1 MSIKVGQPW
10 RSDPRDL
17 SLRPYEG
24 TREDLTALTRVR
36 NETLRAT
43 SLPEDFSE
51 MDEEGMAHFYSL
63 GDFSLVGNA
72 WLLLHGSA
80 PVGAAV
86 IYPRAIFGDRPP
98 GNFDMY
104 VAPTHWRHGLGSRL
118 LAHLEQAASARGHQT
133 LETTVAREDQQS
145 VQFLRGRSFQV
156 VGQSAHLARANMSKA
171 RLPRAE
177 APEGYALHSLAS
189 LGEPP
194 EMYRETSNRL
204 GSYDANYS
212 LIRPEEMEAAIQGD
226 NWDPGGILFLFDS
239 DRRIV
244 GVIRASIAGNR
255 RGYMHEIR
263 LEPGSRGRG
272 LGMFMLSTALR
283 YLAERGAS
291 RVELDTT
298 GDSTSAH
305 NLALKAGFS
314 VTRHW
319 LHFLKPL
326 TQQSSQ

>member
-1 MSIKVGQPW
+1 MPIKVGQPW

-24 TREDLTALTRVR
+24 TQEDLTALTHVR
-36 NETLRAT
+36 NDTLRAI
-43 SLPEDFSE
+43 SLPEDFTE
-51 MDEEGMAHFYSL
+51 MDEEAMARFYSR

-72 WLLLHGSA
+72 WLLFHA
-80 PVGAAV
+80 VEAVGAAV
-86 IYPRAIFGDRPP
+86 VYPRAIFGDRPP

-104 VAPTHWRHGLGSRL
+104 IAPTHWRHGLGSRL
-118 LAHLEQAASARGHQT
+118 LAHLEQAASARGHHT
-133 LETTVAREDQQS
+133 LETTVAREDIQS
-145 VQFLRGRSFQV
+145 VQFLRGRGFQV
-156 VGQSAHLARANMSKA
+156 VGQSAHLARGNMSKA

-194 EMYRETSNRL
+194 EMYRDTTNRL

-212 LIRPEEMEAAIQGD
+212 LIRPEEMEATIEGD
-226 NWDPGGILFLFDS
+226 SWDPGGIFFLLDA
-239 DRRIV
+239 DTRIV
-244 GVIRASIAGNR
+244 GVIRASVGGNR

-272 LGMFMLSTALR
+272 LGMFMLSSALR
-283 YLAERGAS
+283 YLAERGVA

-298 GDSTSAH
+298 GDSTPAH

-319 LHFLKPL
+319 LHFLKPV
-326 TQQSSQ
+326 TRDA